1 MTENSGDQPD
11 NMRETDQYS
20 KMVAQMRKQVNTLV
34 QDGNLYVNINNL
46 KELVNF
52 IALTHRHA
60 VATGLVAAA
69 PDFYRGQT
77 MITLMLMSMI
87 DAAVENN
94 ANDVDLSA
102 EIQEGLAEIEAMLR
116 EHGKDS

>member
-11 NMRETDQYS
+11 MRETDNYA
-20 KMVAQMRKQVNTLV
+20 KMVAEMRKQVHTLV
-34 QDGNLYVNINNL
+34 QGDELYVNIKSL

-52 IALTHRHA
+52 IAMTHRHA
-60 VATGLVAAA
+60 MATGLVAAA